1 MGKTMAVIGGDLRQ
15 IHLARL
21 LLEDGRDVVTWGL
34 EHGGGPCAVPMTEAL
49 ERDVLIF
56 PLPVCRGGQL
66 NLPLGEARPEP
77 ERLWSRI
84 AFHRLLLGGM
94 TGELSGRLLKDYG
107 LTMLDY
113 FDREELQVANAA
125 ITAEGALQRLMEE
138 TEDTLLGS
146 TVLVVGFGRIGKLLA
161 RRLQALG
168 AHVSV
173 SARRSDDLAW
183 AQALG
188 YRALHTGQL
197 EGELGRFDMI
207 CNTVPARVL
216 PGRLL
221 AQTDSACLLL
231 ELASEPGGMDPE
243 AARVLKRRLIRAPG
257 LPGLAAPRAAAKA
270 VRDTLY
276 HILEER
282 GESI

>member
-34 EHGGGPCAVPMTEAL
+34 EHGGGPCAVPMPEAL

-125 ITAEGALQRLMEE
+125 ITAEAALAMILEKLNCEITRANILI
-138 TEDTLLGS
+138 LGW
-146 TVLVVGFGRIGKLLA
+146 GRIGKCLTHQLHHLNANVTVYARKDSDRALL
-161 RRLQALG
+161 R
-168 AHVSV
+168 
-173 SARRSDDLAW
+173 
-183 AQALG
+183 ALG
-188 YRALHTGQL
+188 YRYTTR
-197 EGELGRFDMI
+197 EELRRTLSRYSTI
-207 CNTVPARVL
+207 VNTIPAPLLTEEESTR
-216 PGRLL
+216 PG
-221 AQTDSACLLL
+221 CFKL
-231 ELASEPGGMDPE
+231 ELASGVWLPGEDVTV
-243 AARVLKRRLIRAPG
+243 AHG
-257 LPGLAAPRAAAKA
+257 LPGKCKPEASGALIAKTIA
-270 VRDTLY
+270 KFLGGTL
-276 HILEER
+276 
-282 GESI
+282 